1 MILGDSILSLICENK
16 LGKKGT
22 IKVRRFP
29 GVRFDVFCHYA
40 ITLINKNP
48 DRIVLHTGTNNARYY
63 TPEKMVDQILGLK
76 NFILQKLQTFEI
88 VISTPTLR
96 TDNTTAS
103 KRNNLFLNHLKK
115 LKIKLIL
122 KDNIEK
128 NNLNV
133 DIWKISV
140 TF

>member
-1 MILGDSILSLICENK
+1 
-16 LGKKGT
+16 
-22 IKVRRFP
+22 
-29 GVRFDVFCHYA
+29 
-40 ITLINKNP
+40 
-48 DRIVLHTGTNNARYY
+48 
-63 TPEKMVDQILGLK
+63 MVDQILGLK

-103 KRNNLFLNHLKK
+103 KRNSLFLNHLKK